1 MSKYAVSGST
11 LSSCCTVDMSFNKTF
26 DSMNITLGVEEVLA
40 SLGDILSDY
49 DMISLEDFEKLL
61 SVAGEIQSIAILR
74 DAEKICASCDD
85 PRACVNCENF
95 AKIHGQW

>member
-1 MSKYAVSGST
+1 MSKYTVSGST
-11 LSSCCTVDMSFNKTF
+11 LPSCCTVDMSFNKTF

-61 SVAGEIQSIAILR
+61 AVAGEIQSIAILR
-74 DAEKICASCDD
+74 DVEKICANCDD

>member
-1 MSKYAVSGST
+1 MAKYSVSGST
-11 LSSCCTVDMSFNKTF
+11 LPSCCTVDMSFNKTF
-26 DSMNITLGVEEVLA
+26 ESMNITLGVEEVLA
-40 SLGDILSDY
+40 SLSDILSDY

-74 DAEKICASCDD
+74 DAEKICMNCDD

-95 AKIHGQW
+95 AKIHGQ